1 MTWTC
6 CFSQRC
12 HMAGLWHMIN
22 SLPSSDKE
30 PDGKTDQDD
39 SCYTADLII
48 RYKPSLT
55 NKYTHHYTCNLTT
68 A

>member
-1 MTWTC
+1 
-6 CFSQRC
+6 
-12 HMAGLWHMIN
+12 MAGIWHMIN

-30 PDGKTDQDD
+30 PDGKTDERG
-39 SCYTADLII
+39 SCHTADLII
-48 RYKPSLT
+48 SYKPSLT